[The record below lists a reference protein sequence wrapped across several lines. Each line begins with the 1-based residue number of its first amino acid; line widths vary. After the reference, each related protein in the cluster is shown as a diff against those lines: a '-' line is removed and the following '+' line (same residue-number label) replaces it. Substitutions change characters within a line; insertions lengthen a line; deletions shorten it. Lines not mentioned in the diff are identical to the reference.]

1 MLIGLDVYASYGRK
15 YSKLEPGQT
24 HRKGDIVLNIL
35 GLALSVLCIITGLWH
50 QQTVGWDA
58 DKTLL
63 TISFILHLLIACIIC
78 YEYGSSRKR

>member
-1 MLIGLDVYASYGRK
+1 MLRMVENTASDG
-15 YSKLEPGQT
+15 PGQA

-63 TISFILHLLIACIIC
+63 TISFIFAFTHCAYYMLRVWKQSKEIKPL
-78 YEYGSSRKR
+78 E